1 MKWRIRRIRFDLKN
15 KKNVDIDKTVIKKE
29 EETDDK
35 EQQIQLLYKCISELS
50 EADRLIIT
58 LLLEEVP
65 YNEIAAVTEISESNL
80 RVKIHR
86 IKQQLSTIY
95 AKYEKIWQPT
105 GNLETTEAKHPSG
118 RFRNYSESKKR
129 ETDFRQQD
137 AFPNP
142 YTYNFYGRRSFGCGN
157 RRFQN
162 GNHLYRSWLN
172 VSLRIWICR
181 HPIVSDDDA

>member
-1 MKWRIRRIRFDLKN
+1 MTFNQNQGTFFKDLYQTYSPKVHRLCLGYTGNATEADDLLQEVFIKAWQNLDKFRGDSQISTWIYRIAVNTCLHHLRSQKN

-29 EETDDK
+29 EEIDDK

-65 YNEIAAVTEISESNL
+65 YSEIAEVTAISEGNL

-95 AKYEKIWQPT
+95 AKYE
-105 GNLETTEAKHPSG
+105 
-118 RFRNYSESKKR
+118 
-129 ETDFRQQD
+129 
-137 AFPNP
+137 
-142 YTYNFYGRRSFGCGN
+142 
-157 RRFQN
+157 
-162 GNHLYRSWLN
+162 
-172 VSLRIWICR
+172 RI
-181 HPIVSDDDA
+181 

>member
-1 MKWRIRRIRFDLKN
+1 MYQTYSPKVHRLCLGYTGNTMEADDLLQEVFIKAWQNLNKFRGDSQISTWIYRIAVNTCLHHLRSQKN

-65 YNEIAAVTEISESNL
+65 YSEIAEVTAISEGNL

-95 AKYEKIWQPT
+95 AKYE
-105 GNLETTEAKHPSG
+105 
-118 RFRNYSESKKR
+118 
-129 ETDFRQQD
+129 
-137 AFPNP
+137 
-142 YTYNFYGRRSFGCGN
+142 
-157 RRFQN
+157 
-162 GNHLYRSWLN
+162 
-172 VSLRIWICR
+172 RI
-181 HPIVSDDDA
+181 

>member
-1 MKWRIRRIRFDLKN
+1 MAVNQNQEAFFKEIYQTYSPKVHRLCLGYTGNVMEAEDLLQEVFIKAWQNLDKFRGDSQISTWIYRIAVNTCLYHLRNQKN
-15 KKNVDIDKTVIKKE
+15 KKSVDIDKAIIKKE

-65 YNEIAAVTEISESNL
+65 YNEIAAVTEISEGNL

-95 AKYEKIWQPT
+95 AKYE
-105 GNLETTEAKHPSG
+105 
-118 RFRNYSESKKR
+118 
-129 ETDFRQQD
+129 
-137 AFPNP
+137 
-142 YTYNFYGRRSFGCGN
+142 
-157 RRFQN
+157 
-162 GNHLYRSWLN
+162 
-172 VSLRIWICR
+172 RI
-181 HPIVSDDDA
+181 

>member
-1 MKWRIRRIRFDLKN
+1 MTTNQNQETFFKNIYQTYSPKVHRLCLGYTGNAMEADDLLQEVFIKAWQNLDKFRGDSQISTWIYRIAVNTCLYHLRSQKN
-15 KKNVDIDKTVIKKE
+15 KKSVDIDKAIIKKE

-65 YNEIAAVTEISESNL
+65 YHEIAAVTEISEGNL

-95 AKYEKIWQPT
+95 AKYE
-105 GNLETTEAKHPSG
+105 
-118 RFRNYSESKKR
+118 
-129 ETDFRQQD
+129 
-137 AFPNP
+137 
-142 YTYNFYGRRSFGCGN
+142 
-157 RRFQN
+157 
-162 GNHLYRSWLN
+162 
-172 VSLRIWICR
+172 RI
-181 HPIVSDDDA
+181 

>member
-1 MKWRIRRIRFDLKN
+1 MTTNQNQETFFKDIYQTYSPKVHRLCLGYTGNAMEADDLLQEVFIKAWQNLDKFRGESQISTWIYRIAVNTCLHHLRSQKN
-15 KKNVDIDKTVIKKE
+15 KKNVDIDKTIIKKE

-65 YNEIAAVTEISESNL
+65 YSEIAEVTAISEGNL

-95 AKYEKIWQPT
+95 AKHE
-105 GNLETTEAKHPSG
+105 
-118 RFRNYSESKKR
+118 
-129 ETDFRQQD
+129 
-137 AFPNP
+137 
-142 YTYNFYGRRSFGCGN
+142 
-157 RRFQN
+157 
-162 GNHLYRSWLN
+162 
-172 VSLRIWICR
+172 RI
-181 HPIVSDDDA
+181 